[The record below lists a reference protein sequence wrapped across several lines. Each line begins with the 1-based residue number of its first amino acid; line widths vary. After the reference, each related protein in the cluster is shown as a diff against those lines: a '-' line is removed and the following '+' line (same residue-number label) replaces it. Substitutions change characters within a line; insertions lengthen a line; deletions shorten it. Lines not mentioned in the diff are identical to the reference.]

1 MQILFTLSVG
11 TTKIFVDTHIVL
23 LTLKLLHN
31 TGFYGSIKTSK
42 DKESNSFFNI
52 NFLVTRKSYFF
63 GFKLVFPLKFLELF
77 FNIR

>member
-23 LTLKLLHN
+23 LTLKSHHN

-52 NFLVTRKSYFF
+52 T
-63 GFKLVFPLKFLELF
+63 LF
-77 FNIR
+77 SDS

>member
-11 TTKIFVDTHIVL
+11 TTKIFVYTHIVL
-23 LTLKLLHN
+23 LTLKSHHN

-52 NFLVTRKSYFF
+52 
-63 GFKLVFPLKFLELF
+63 KLFSDS
-77 FNIR
+77 